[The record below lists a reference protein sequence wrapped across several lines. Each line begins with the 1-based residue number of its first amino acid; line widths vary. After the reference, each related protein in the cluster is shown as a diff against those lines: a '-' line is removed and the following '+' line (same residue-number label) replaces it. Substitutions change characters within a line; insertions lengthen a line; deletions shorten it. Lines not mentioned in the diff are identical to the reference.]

1 VVKDMEI
8 IKKYKEF
15 YREVVKIGLNCIAE
29 GNEIFFSVPM
39 VDVTEKNREK
49 IYLYCISK
57 LENFYN
63 IKIDNIGLFNE
74 KGITFVK
81 IIEKN

>member
-1 VVKDMEI
+1 MEI

-15 YREVVKIGLNCIAE
+15 YREILNMGINCIAE
-29 GNEIFFSVPM
+29 GTEIFFSEPM
-39 VDVTEKNREK
+39 VDVTENNREK